1 MIKVPYES
9 SFEEAYYEDIAHRK
23 FRDKNNKTL
32 ETIYNEQFKDVI
44 GVDLKSLL
52 CGTFESLPKI
62 ELVDEK
68 KKSMKKIFNYQDKF
82 QTHISNLFKKHLEI
96 HTCYYCNIDFI
107 NIFKKTNK
115 HLLTGYTLDHIVNKA
130 QYPYLA
136 LSLYNLIPTCYICN
150 SKLKKEHDI
159 GECVPTSSTFDF
171 DAKVKFKTFM
181 NNPTLQVDS
190 TDDFALL
197 LKEDFTDIYSKY
209 IDVLAL
215 DGRYKY
221 HKYKVIERIHKRKEY
236 PDSRI
241 KELAVLTEKTE
252 EQVKQDLFGEYL
264 FEDND
269 LHKRPLSK
277 LIKDISVELGMI

>member
-1 MIKVPYES
+1 MIKVHYDS
-9 SFEEAYYEDIAHRK
+9 SFKEAYYKDIAHRK
-23 FRDKNNKTL
+23 FRDENNKTL
-32 ETIYNEQFKDVI
+32 ETIYNEKFKDVI
-44 GVDLKSLL
+44 GVDLKPLL
-52 CGTFESLPKI
+52 CGSFEILPKI
-62 ELVDEK
+62 ELDDTQKEC
-68 KKSMKKIFNYQDKF
+68 MKKIFNYQDKF
-82 QTHISNLFKKHLEI
+82 QNHISDLFKKHLEI

-115 HLLTGYTLDHIVNKA
+115 NLLTGYTLDHIVNKA
-130 QYPYLA
+130 KYPYLS

-150 SKLKKEHDI
+150 SKLKKEYDI

-171 DAKVKFKTFM
+171 DEKVKFKTFM
-181 NNPTLQVDS
+181 NNAMLQVES

-197 LKEDFTDIYSKY
+197 LKEDFTDIYTKY

-215 DGRYKY
+215 DGRYEY
-221 HKYKVIERIHKRKEY
+221 HKYKVIEMILKRKEY

-264 FEDND
+264 FEDD
-269 LHKRPLSK
+269 TLHKRSLSK
-277 LIKDISVELGMI
+277 LIKDISIELGLV